1 MTCLPLTV
9 SQSVAGSHT
18 PLIGVLALQ
27 GDVREHRSMLQEL
40 GVEVREVRLLAHL
53 EGLNGLVVPGGES
66 SVIDKLLRIFGLRD
80 PLRHAIAGGLP
91 VLGTCAGLIM
101 LASDLEDGIDGQET
115 LGGLDVTVKRNA
127 FGSQVDSYEADVS
140 IEGVAGPPLHV
151 AFIRA
156 PVVTRVGPGVSVI
169 ATLPGGEIVGVAQNH
184 VMGVSF
190 HPEITGDDRL
200 HRLFVED
207 VRKAGFTVG
216 ALQTA

>member
-1 MTCLPLTV
+1 
-9 SQSVAGSHT
+9 
-18 PLIGVLALQ
+18 
-27 GDVREHRSMLQEL
+27 MLQEL
-40 GVEVREVRLLAHL
+40 GVEVREVRLPAHL

-80 PLRHAIAGGLP
+80 PLRHAIAAGLP

-115 LGGLDVTVKRNA
+115 LGGLDVTVKRNS

-156 PVVTRVGPGVSVI
+156 PVVTRVGPGVSVV
-169 ATLPGGEIVGVAQNH
+169 ATLPGGEIVGVAQDH

>member
-1 MTCLPLTV
+1 
-9 SQSVAGSHT
+9 
-18 PLIGVLALQ
+18 
-27 GDVREHRSMLQEL
+27 MLQER
-40 GVEVREVRLLAHL
+40 GVEVREVRLPAHVG
-53 EGLNGLVVPGGES
+53 GLNGLVVPGGES
-66 SVIDKLLRIFGLRD
+66 SVIDKLLKIFGLRD
-80 PLRHAIAGGLP
+80 PLRHAIAAGLP

-101 LASDLEDGIDGQET
+101 VASDLEDGIDGQET
-115 LGGLDVTVKRNA
+115 LGGLSVTVKRNA
-127 FGSQVDSYEADVS
+127 FGSQVDSYEADVT

-169 ATLPGGEIVGVAQNH
+169 ATLPGGEIVGAAQDH

>member
-1 MTCLPLTV
+1 
-9 SQSVAGSHT
+9 
-18 PLIGVLALQ
+18 
-27 GDVREHRSMLQEL
+27 MLQEL
-40 GVEVREVRLLAHL
+40 GVEVREVRLPAHL

-66 SVIDKLLRIFGLRD
+66 SVIDKLLKIFGLRD
-80 PLRHAIAGGLP
+80 PLRHAIAAGLP

-101 LASDLEDGIDGQET
+101 VASDLEDGIDGQET

-156 PVVTRVGPGVSVI
+156 PVVTRVGPGVSVV
-169 ATLPGGEIVGVAQNH
+169 ATLPGGEIVGATQGH

-200 HRLFVED
+200 HRLFVEN